1 MNRQQESLRHSK
13 RAYKTANAN
22 DLKPELGNA
31 HAMMA
36 KNERTLGIN
45 YWGAENYI
53 KAVEIFNELGE
64 AKKTRQARCYAAI
77 ALGWFELRVV

>member
-1 MNRQQESLRHSK
+1 MNQLHESLRHSK
-13 RAYKTANAN
+13 RAFKTAHAN

-36 KNERTLGIN
+36 KNERNLGIN

-64 AKKTRQARCYAAI
+64 AEKTRKARCYAAI
-77 ALGWFELRVV
+77 ALG